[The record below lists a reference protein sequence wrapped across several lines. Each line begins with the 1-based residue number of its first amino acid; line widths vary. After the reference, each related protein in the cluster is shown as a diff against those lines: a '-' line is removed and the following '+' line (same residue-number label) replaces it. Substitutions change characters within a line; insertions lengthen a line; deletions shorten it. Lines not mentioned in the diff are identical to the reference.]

1 MSKCGR
7 AIRNAFD
14 VLNRIMMPIES
25 VGVVLQPIKG
35 IYKINYADKPEKDFI
50 WQPGHESSY
59 TETLVKFAE

>member
-1 MSKCGR
+1 
-7 AIRNAFD
+7 
-14 VLNRIMMPIES
+14 MPIES